1 MNPMEGVSIMGITK
15 RQLKIGELTVP
26 AHVEYQE
33 DLPEKL
39 VFPNQ
44 LAEHT
49 TNQVEEL
56 EHLQKTI
63 TEEAR
68 VPKTAM
74 HQEQVV
80 LPLET
85 GILPLHT
92 IGQKE

>member
-1 MNPMEGVSIMGITK
+1 MAKHHRI
-15 RQLKIGELTVP
+15 QGELTVP
-26 AHVEYQE
+26 MRAEYQK
-33 DLPEKL
+33 DLHEKL

-56 EHLQKTI
+56 EHLQKTL

-80 LPLET
+80 LPQET
-85 GILPLHT
+85 EIVPLHT
-92 IGQKE
+92 ICQKE